1 MVSDRLEILISPYQ
15 RHVYWWQTY
24 AFLFAFVR
32 IYVLNYSTIYAL
44 TFSIYSITHAENNN
58 KLLTCKHVYMLFVC
72 VRFIFNS
79 TVFFQS
85 IFIFLCP
92 DGHILLVFF
101 FISAPTMSRDWSE
114 YFLQIYNFVVENKKS
129 LIKYALHS
137 PIFFIS
143 SFADTRKSL
152 VLSRCN
158 TGMLFENS

>member
-1 MVSDRLEILISPYQ
+1 MRASLFKRVTFIAVPCICFISVTLGVILLSVSRFSSDRLSFFRLNRFMVSDRLEILISPYQ

-79 TVFFQS
+79 TVFFNLFS
-85 IFIFLCP
+85 Y
-92 DGHILLVFF
+92 
-101 FISAPTMSRDWSE
+101 SYAPTDT
-114 YFLQIYNFVVENKKS
+114 
-129 LIKYALHS
+129 
-137 PIFFIS
+137 FF
-143 SFADTRKSL
+143 
-152 VLSRCN
+152 
-158 TGMLFENS
+158 